1 MFSWPE
7 VDKCKIWG
15 SQAATCIEEADS
27 DHHGIDHSEKEL
39 ETLLLNLKSMFAWGN
54 LKTIKNKRNK

>member
-39 ETLLLNLKSMFAWGN
+39 ETLLLNLKSMFRLRKLEN
-54 LKTIKNKRNK
+54 HQKQKK